1 MKNYKSKILLFFC
14 LLLFGYSII
23 NIFNWFK
30 DSNSIAKESE
40 NLLNTASTDINT
52 NENSL
57 NKENSA
63 NTTNA
68 QSENETDTQMNAQ
81 TDTQTNAMDENVV
94 SSSSINFSAL
104 EQINKDVVGW
114 IQVDGTDINYPFVQT
129 TDNSYYLD
137 HSFSKEKNK
146 SGWIFL
152 DYRNN
157 IDDFDKNTIIYGHS
171 RYDSSMFGSLR
182 NCIKKSWFYSS
193 DTHEVHLTTKEG
205 KTTWQIF
212 SAYHIPNTND
222 YLATSF
228 NTDEEFKSFI
238 KLIKNRTVFDFGV
251 KVTAK
256 DKILTLS
263 TCYRTNDRM
272 VIHAKSK

>member
-1 MKNYKSKILLFFC
+1 MKNYKSKLLLFFC
-14 LLLFGYSII
+14 ILLFGYSII

-30 DSNSIAKESE
+30 DSNSITKESG
-40 NLLNTASTDINT
+40 NLLNTANTDIDINGISVNAENT
-52 NENSL
+52 ENLVTTEDKSI
-57 NKENSA
+57 KENAAS
-63 NTTNA
+63 
-68 QSENETDTQMNAQ
+68 SDT
-81 TDTQTNAMDENVV
+81 
-94 SSSSINFSAL
+94 INFSAL

-114 IQVDGTDINYPFVQT
+114 IKVDGTDINYPFVQT
-129 TDNSYYLD
+129 TNNSYYLD

-182 NCIKKSWFYSS
+182 NCLKKSWFYSS
-193 DTHEVHLTTKEG
+193 NTHEVHLSTKTG
-205 KTTWQIF
+205 NTTWQIF
-212 SAYHIPNTND
+212 SVYHVPNTSD

-228 NTDEEFKSFI
+228 NSDKEFNSFI
-238 KLIKNRTVFDFGV
+238 KLIKNRSVFDFGI
-251 KVTAK
+251 KVTTK

-263 TCYRTNDRM
+263 TCFRTNDRM
-272 VIHAKSK
+272 VIHAKAK